1 MLRDQLTPMDLL
13 IINFALRKAID
24 GTKDEILGNVDED
37 EKVFYISE
45 NQSIKETLKKI
56 ELLQM
61 KLKIMNEEDKS

>member
-1 MLRDQLTPMDLL
+1 MRDQLTPMDLI
-13 IINFALRKAID
+13 IINFTLTKAID
-24 GTKDEILGNVDED
+24 GTRDEILDNIDED

-61 KLKIMNEEDKS
+61 KLKNMNEEDKS